1 MLRTEVEFMG
11 KRIGSSPTPGAG
23 PVDTNNQ
30 EESKSDPKK
39 TGEGAA
45 ATETKSST
53 AAGAVA
59 SGLAKGAAEEL
70 AKQAIGG
77 TVKGSVME
85 GVARAG
91 MATVLAAV
99 KAANL
104 SQAAGLKTPTPA
116 QLKEIEGAIKSGD
129 KQKAIELTVKYY
141 NIDISSVKGMPKF
154 NKDLSGEGV
163 TRRYTKEVEIG
174 NDAFEFNGKIS
185 PGWLASSILHETV
198 HAKQLSDPQRLK
210 NFDAS
215 AQTKHAVE
223 VEAYDREIAEAK
235 TTGLSKEMIDNLKAR
250 RKAEYD
256 ALTADNQKKHDKG
269 DNASIK

>member
-1 MLRTEVEFMG
+1 MG

-23 PVDTNNQ
+23 PVDANNQ
-30 EESKSDPKK
+30 EEVKSDPKK
-39 TGEGAA
+39 TGEGAV

-53 AAGAVA
+53 AVGAVA
-59 SGLAKGAAEEL
+59 AGLVKGAAEEL
-70 AKQAIGG
+70 AKEAIAGH
-77 TVKGSVME
+77 VKGAVME
-85 GVARAG
+85 GVARAA
-91 MATVLAAV
+91 MANVTAAV
-99 KAANL
+99 KAASL
-104 SQAAGLKTPTPA
+104 SQAAGLKTPTAA

-141 NIDISSVKGMPKF
+141 NIDISSVKGMPKY

-163 TRRYTKEVEIG
+163 MRRYTKEVEIG

-185 PGWLASSILHETV
+185 PAWLASSILHETI

-215 AQTKHAVE
+215 AQTRHAVE
-223 VEAYDREIAEAK
+223 VEAYDREISEAK

-250 RKAEYD
+250 RKREYD
-256 ALTADNQKKHDKG
+256 ALTSDNQKKHDKG